1 MPVLSIAPYRAVL
14 ASRDLRTAL
23 LLGTFVRIPVFS
35 AGVLLT
41 VHVVTTLHR
50 SYAAAGLLASVA
62 TVAIAI
68 SGPWRGRLLDRMGLR
83 RVVLPSTVIALICWS
98 TAPWVDY
105 LPLLVLAGVAG
116 LFVIPSFS
124 IVRQAVIAA
133 VPSQE
138 RRTAI
143 SLDSV
148 AVELSFIVG
157 PATAIWAASVWDTR
171 WVLFAVQMLGVVG
184 GITLWLVNIPLRGES
199 DDSESDG
206 SAVPR
211 SAWFGLPFIAV
222 CLAAASA
229 TFVLSGTDLG
239 IVARMRELGQPGAIG
254 IVLAVWG
261 AGSLIGALVYGGLS
275 RSISTFWLLGAL
287 AIVTFPMALAGGTA
301 SITILGFF
309 AGLLCAP
316 TITASVDQAS
326 RIVPASARGEAMG
339 WHGSSLTLGGAMGAP
354 FAGLAIDEFGAGGG
368 FVAPAA
374 IGLVIALAGAVAIQ
388 TRRRRRAPAR

>member
-1 MPVLSIAPYRAVL
+1 MSVVSIAPYRVAL
-14 ASRDLRTAL
+14 ASRDLRLAL
-23 LLGTFVRIPVFS
+23 LLGSFVRIPVFS

-41 VHVVTTLHR
+41 VHTVSTLDH

-62 TVAIAI
+62 TIAVAV
-68 SGPWRGRLLDRMGLR
+68 SGPWRGRLLDRIGLR
-83 RVVLPSTVIALICWS
+83 RVVLPSTVVALVCWS
-98 TAPWVDY
+98 IAPWVDY
-105 LPLLVLAGVAG
+105 LPLLVLAGIAG

-124 IVRQAVIAA
+124 IIRQAVIAA

-143 SLDSV
+143 SLDAV
-148 AVELSFIVG
+148 AVEIAFIIG
-157 PATAIWAASVWDTR
+157 PASTIWAASHWDTR

-184 GITLWLVNIPLRGES
+184 GLTLWLVDLPLRSDAEEEEGAGES
-199 DDSESDG
+199 
-206 SAVPR
+206 AAR

-222 CLAAASA
+222 CCAAACA

-239 IVARMRELGQPGAIG
+239 IVARMRELGSPTAIG
-254 IVLAVWG
+254 IVLGLWG
-261 AGSLIGALVYGGLS
+261 LGSLLGALVYGGLS
-275 RSISTFWLLGAL
+275 RPISTFWLLGGLAL
-287 AIVTFPMALAGGTA
+287 VTLPMGLAHGVV
-301 SITILGFF
+301 SLSVLGFV
-309 AGLLCAP
+309 AGLFCAP

-354 FAGLAIDEFGAGGG
+354 FAGLAIDEVGAGGG

-374 IGLVIALAGAVAIQ
+374 VGLVVAVLGAATAQ
-388 TRRRRRAPAR
+388 TRRRRQAPAR

>member
-1 MPVLSIAPYRAVL
+1 MSVAPYRVAL
-14 ASRDLRTAL
+14 ASRDLRLAL
-23 LLGTFVRIPVFS
+23 ILGSFVRIPVFS

-41 VHVVTTLHR
+41 VHVVSTLGR

-62 TVAIAI
+62 TVAVAV
-68 SGPWRGRLLDRMGLR
+68 SGPWRGRLLDRIGLR
-83 RVVLPSTVIALICWS
+83 RVVLPSTAVALVCWS
-98 TAPWVDY
+98 IAPWVDY

-124 IVRQAVIAA
+124 IIRQAVMAA

-143 SLDSV
+143 SLDSA
-148 AVELSFIVG
+148 AVEIAFIIG
-157 PATAIWAASVWDTR
+157 PGTTIWATAHWDTR

-184 GITLWLVNIPLRGES
+184 GVTLWLVDLPLRS
-199 DDSESDG
+199 DAEDEAGAPHPS
-206 SAVPR
+206 R
-211 SAWFGLPFIAV
+211 SSWFGLPFVAV
-222 CLAAASA
+222 CCAAACA

-239 IVARMRELGQPGAIG
+239 IVARMRELGAPTSIG
-254 IVLAVWG
+254 VVLGLWG
-261 AGSLIGALVYGGLS
+261 LGSLLGALVYGGLS
-275 RSISTFWLLGAL
+275 RPISTFWLLGGLAL
-287 AIVTFPMALAGGTA
+287 VTLPMGLAHGIVSLSLLA
-301 SITILGFF
+301 FV

-354 FAGLAIDEFGAGGG
+354 FAGLAIDEVGAGGG

-374 IGLVIALAGAVAIQ
+374 IGLLVALLGASAAQ
-388 TRRRRRAPAR
+388 TRRRRHAPVR

>member
-1 MPVLSIAPYRAVL
+1 MSVAPYRVAL
-14 ASRDLRTAL
+14 ASKDLRLAL
-23 LLGTFVRIPVFS
+23 LLGSFVRIPVFS

-41 VHVVTTLHR
+41 VHVVSTLGR
-50 SYAAAGLLASVA
+50 SYAAAGVLASVA
-62 TVAIAI
+62 TVAVAI
-68 SGPWRGRLLDRMGLR
+68 SGPWRGRLLDRIGLR
-83 RVVLPSTVIALICWS
+83 RVVLPSTAVALVCWS
-98 TAPWVDY
+98 IAPWVDY

-124 IVRQAVIAA
+124 IIRQAVMAA

-143 SLDSV
+143 SLDAA
-148 AVELSFIVG
+148 AVEVAFIVG
-157 PATAIWAASVWDTR
+157 PATTIWATAHWDTR

-184 GITLWLVNIPLRGES
+184 GVTLWLVDLPLR
-199 DDSESDG
+199 SEAEDEDG
-206 SAVPR
+206 APHPPR
-211 SAWFGLPFIAV
+211 SSWFGLPFIAV
-222 CLAAASA
+222 CCAAACA

-239 IVARMRELGQPGAIG
+239 IVARMRELGAPTSIG
-254 IVLAVWG
+254 IVLGLWG
-261 AGSLIGALVYGGLS
+261 LGSLLGALVYGGLS
-275 RSISTFWLLGAL
+275 RPISTFWLLGGLAL
-287 AIVTFPMALAGGTA
+287 VTLPMGLAHGIVSLSLLA
-301 SITILGFF
+301 FV

-354 FAGLAIDEFGAGGG
+354 FAGLAIDEVGAGGG
-368 FVAPAA
+368 FVGPAA
-374 IGLVIALAGAVAIQ
+374 IGLAVALLGASAAQ

>member
-1 MPVLSIAPYRAVL
+1 MSVVSIAPYRVAL
-14 ASRDLRTAL
+14 SSRDLRLAL
-23 LLGTFVRIPVFS
+23 LLGSFVRIPVFS

-41 VHVVTTLHR
+41 VHVVSTLGH
-50 SYAAAGLLASVA
+50 SYAEAGLLASVA
-62 TVAIAI
+62 TIAIAV
-68 SGPWRGRLLDRMGLR
+68 SGPWRGRLLDRLGLR
-83 RVVLPSTVIALICWS
+83 RVVLPSTVVALVCWS
-98 TAPWVDY
+98 IAPWVDY

-124 IVRQAVIAA
+124 IIRQVVIAA
-133 VPSQE
+133 VPNQE

-143 SLDSV
+143 SLDAV
-148 AVELSFIVG
+148 AVEIAFIIG
-157 PATAIWAASVWDTR
+157 PATTIWATSHWDTR

-184 GITLWLVNIPLRGES
+184 GLTLWLVNLPLRSHAEDEGA
-199 DDSESDG
+199 G
-206 SAVPR
+206 GHPLR

-222 CLAAASA
+222 CCAAACA

-239 IVARMRELGQPGAIG
+239 IVARMRELGSPTSIG
-254 IVLAVWG
+254 IVLGLWG
-261 AGSLIGALVYGGLS
+261 LGSLLGALVYGGLS

-287 AIVTFPMALAGGTA
+287 ALVTLPMGLAHGVVSLSLLA
-301 SITILGFF
+301 FV

-354 FAGLAIDEFGAGGG
+354 FAGLAIDEVGAGGG

-374 IGLVIALAGAVAIQ
+374 VGLVVALLGATAAQ
-388 TRRRRRAPAR
+388 TRRRRQAPAR

>member
-1 MPVLSIAPYRAVL
+1 MSVAPYRVAL
-14 ASRDLRTAL
+14 SSRDLRLAL
-23 LLGTFVRIPVFS
+23 LLGSFVRIPVFS

-41 VHVVTTLHR
+41 VHVVSTLGR
-50 SYAAAGLLASVA
+50 SYAAAGVLASVA
-62 TVAIAI
+62 TVAVAI
-68 SGPWRGRLLDRMGLR
+68 SGPWRGRLLDRIGLR
-83 RVVLPSTVIALICWS
+83 RVVLPSTAVALVCWS
-98 TAPWVDY
+98 IAPWVDY

-124 IVRQAVIAA
+124 IIRQAVMAA

-143 SLDSV
+143 SLDAA
-148 AVELSFIVG
+148 AVEVAFIVG
-157 PATAIWAASVWDTR
+157 PATTIWATAHWDTR

-184 GITLWLVNIPLRGES
+184 GVTLWLVDLPLRSDAEGE
-199 DDSESDG
+199 EG
-206 SAVPR
+206 APHPPR
-211 SAWFGLPFIAV
+211 SSWFGLPFIAV
-222 CLAAASA
+222 CCAAACA

-239 IVARMRELGQPGAIG
+239 IVARMRELDAATSIG
-254 IVLAVWG
+254 IVLGLWG
-261 AGSLIGALVYGGLS
+261 LGSLLGALVYGGLS
-275 RSISTFWLLGAL
+275 RPISTFWLLGGLAL
-287 AIVTFPMALAGGTA
+287 VTLPMGLAHGIVSLSLLA
-301 SITILGFF
+301 FV

-354 FAGLAIDEFGAGGG
+354 FAGLAIDEVGAGGG

-374 IGLVIALAGAVAIQ
+374 IGLAVALLGASAAQ